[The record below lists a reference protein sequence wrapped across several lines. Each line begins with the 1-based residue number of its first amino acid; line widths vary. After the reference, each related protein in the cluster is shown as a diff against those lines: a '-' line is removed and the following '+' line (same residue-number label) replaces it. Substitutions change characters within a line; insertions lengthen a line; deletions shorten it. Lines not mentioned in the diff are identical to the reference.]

1 MGMIIGSVL
10 ALIVLIVVSWAGH
23 KKFQKPILW
32 LIVLPVVSIL
42 HTLLGWYIL
51 GLAYQYDS
59 QPDQFPLFASIL
71 APTYSAVNMIGIPL
85 EVIGVS
91 DDIAYSF
98 AFGINAILLTTI
110 VMLIIQ
116 FSIKLAQRKKA

>member
-1 MGMIIGSVL
+1 MIFGSVL
-10 ALIVLIVVSWAGH
+10 ALIVLTVVSRAGY
-23 KKFQKPILW
+23 KKFKRPMLW
-32 LIVLPVVSIL
+32 VVVLPIVSIV
-42 HTLLGWYIL
+42 HTFMGWYIL

-98 AFGINAILLTTI
+98 AFGVNAILLTTI
-110 VMLIIQ
+110 VILVIQ
-116 FSIKLAQRKKA
+116 FSIKLVKRKKA